1 VGAERGLGALAAPAL
16 ALMIIY
22 YAKIIAWL
30 LLLML
35 LLEVLADRSGPEPVG
50 RRAASFTEAYH
61 YTDGLTVTVTKIT
74 HGTLTEIPQTDDPLT
89 KLRDP
94 YTVLTVVIN
103 NGSSHTVEVWF
114 VGRVSYGPDRRRAG
128 RFATRAMSDL
138 TSVQLVAPG
147 ETSYPYELGFLI
159 PTAARDDIVF
169 ELNIDGREHQPAI
182 FEGSTTTR
190 AGPR

>member
-1 VGAERGLGALAAPAL
+1 
-16 ALMIIY
+16 MIIY
-22 YAKIIAWL
+22 NAKIIAL
-30 LLLML
+30 LLLL
-35 LLEVLADRSGPEPVG
+35 LFDTLADGSGPEPVG

-74 HGTLTEIPQTDDPLT
+74 HSTLAEIPQTEDPLT

-94 YTVLTVVIN
+94 YTVLTVVLN
-103 NGSSHTVEVWF
+103 NGSSHTFEVWF
-114 VGRVSYGPDRRRAG
+114 VGRASYGSDRRRAG

-138 TSVQLVAPG
+138 ASVQLVAPG
-147 ETSYPYELGFLI
+147 EASYPYDLGFLI

-169 ELNIDGREHQPAI
+169 ELNVDGGEHQPAI

-190 AGPR
+190 SGPR